1 MPLRRASS
9 RVRWY
14 KPMHERRIFLCPN
27 RCSNRGFYRRFH
39 PLIGAVPR
47 RRSKSPGCSP
57 SPLSLSHCG
66 LWSAWCRS
74 RWGITCTS
82 FSPFFVNA
90 LGSAIYGP
98 LLGLI
103 SGFSADL
110 LGFILQPTGPFFPG
124 YLLSSMLGSFFY
136 GLFFYRARING
147 VRVLLAK
154 LVVNLGVNVGLG
166 ALWSAML
173 YGKGY
178 YYYLVKSL
186 VKNIGLLPIETVLL
200 FLFFKAILPAA
211 SRAGL
216 LPEQKKIRLW

>member
-1 MPLRRASS
+1 MSEQ
-9 RVRWY
+9 
-14 KPMHERRIFLCPN
+14 MQQQGFL
-27 RCSNRGFYRRFH
+27 
-39 PLIGAVPR
+39 
-47 RRSKSPGCSP
+47 SP
-57 SPLSLSHCG
+57 
-66 LWSAWCRS
+66 
-74 RWGITCTS
+74 
-82 FSPFFVNA
+82 FSPAYWRSAAAQIKKPRMLTLTALFVALRIVVGMVPIPLGDNLHIFFTFFVNA

-216 LPEQKKIRLW
+216 LTEKKKIRLW

>member
-1 MPLRRASS
+1 MSEQ
-9 RVRWY
+9 
-14 KPMHERRIFLCPN
+14 MQQQGFL
-27 RCSNRGFYRRFH
+27 
-39 PLIGAVPR
+39 
-47 RRSKSPGCSP
+47 SP
-57 SPLSLSHCG
+57 
-66 LWSAWCRS
+66 
-74 RWGITCTS
+74 
-82 FSPFFVNA
+82 FSPAYWRSAAAQIKKPRMLTLTALFVALRIVVGMVPIPLGDNLHIFFTFFVNA

-178 YYYLVKSL
+178 YYYFVKSL

>member
-1 MPLRRASS
+1 MSEQ
-9 RVRWY
+9 
-14 KPMHERRIFLCPN
+14 MQQQGFL
-27 RCSNRGFYRRFH
+27 
-39 PLIGAVPR
+39 
-47 RRSKSPGCSP
+47 SP
-57 SPLSLSHCG
+57 
-66 LWSAWCRS
+66 
-74 RWGITCTS
+74 
-82 FSPFFVNA
+82 FSPAYWRSAAAQIKKPRMLTLTALFVALRIVVGMVPIPLGDNLHIFFTFFVNA

-178 YYYLVKSL
+178 YYYLAKSL

>member
-1 MPLRRASS
+1 MSEQ
-9 RVRWY
+9 
-14 KPMHERRIFLCPN
+14 MQQQGFL
-27 RCSNRGFYRRFH
+27 
-39 PLIGAVPR
+39 
-47 RRSKSPGCSP
+47 SP
-57 SPLSLSHCG
+57 
-66 LWSAWCRS
+66 
-74 RWGITCTS
+74 
-82 FSPFFVNA
+82 FSPAYWRSAAAQIKKPRMLTLTALFVALRIVVGMVPIPLGDNLHIFFTFFVNA

-136 GLFFYRARING
+136 GLFFYCARING

>member
-1 MPLRRASS
+1 MSEQ
-9 RVRWY
+9 
-14 KPMHERRIFLCPN
+14 MQQQGFL
-27 RCSNRGFYRRFH
+27 
-39 PLIGAVPR
+39 
-47 RRSKSPGCSP
+47 SP
-57 SPLSLSHCG
+57 
-66 LWSAWCRS
+66 
-74 RWGITCTS
+74 
-82 FSPFFVNA
+82 FSPAYWRSAAAQIKKPRMLTLTALFVALRIVVGMVPIPLGDNLHIFFTFFVNA

-166 ALWSAML
+166 ALWSAMF